1 MNNIRKQDWIVE
13 KRTQLFKLKF
23 KVKTTLLSFQFG
35 LIEQTSNLD
44 GNKKKYFKKMY
55 RNVFNTMLAILC
67 RPSPLGNLNEILG
80 S

>member
-13 KRTQLFKLKF
+13 KRTQLFKLKL

-44 GNKKKYFKKMY
+44 GNKKKYF
-55 RNVFNTMLAILC
+55 
-67 RPSPLGNLNEILG
+67 
-80 S
+80 